1 MKEMVGYCGIICSN
15 CPVYIAT
22 QTNSDSKR
30 KQVAEMFTKQYGK
43 EYTSDDINCDG
54 CLSGDKRIFSF
65 CHVCEIRKCGIEKK
79 VENCALCISYPCQQL
94 LSLFAQY
101 PKARETLDAIRRE
114 HSTA

>member
-43 EYTSDDINCDG
+43 EYTSNDINCDG
-54 CLSGDKRIFSF
+54 CLSGDRRIFSF

-94 LSLFAQY
+94 LSLFAKY

-114 HSTA
+114 RSTV